1 MRAFNVRFALKP
13 TEVLRCRELT
23 RCATFRHSR
32 QRCRAVRKR
41 YSHINERPPRP
52 LARPQYQ
59 QSAPCWDRKKP
70 RLWWAGLR
78 ITRDIRGSQTLASAA
93 GQFRARGLVPERK
106 APPKRG
112 QVYCGRKG
120 TLGLPQQSNS
130 GGGGGWFLQRRAL
143 ATRVTE
149 CCRRTTDVRC
159 FQPFRG
165 ERGRRV
171 RSRRPRDW
179 FTNASVSSS

>member
-130 GGGGGWFLQRRAL
+130 GGAGVGSYS
-143 ATRVTE
+143 
-149 CCRRTTDVRC
+149 
-159 FQPFRG
+159 G
-165 ERGRRV
+165 ERSPQESQSV
-171 RSRRPRDW
+171 AAEQQMSA
-179 FTNASVSSS
+179 ASSPFEASAVGA